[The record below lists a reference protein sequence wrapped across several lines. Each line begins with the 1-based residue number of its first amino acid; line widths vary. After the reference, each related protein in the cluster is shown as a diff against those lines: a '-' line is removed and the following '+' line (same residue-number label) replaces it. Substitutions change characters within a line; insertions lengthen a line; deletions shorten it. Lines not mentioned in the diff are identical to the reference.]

1 MIKQNS
7 ITSIQLLL
15 ILIGSRLM
23 LTYTFMPVI
32 SAPPG
37 NQDSWI
43 VAALT
48 PAYLMI
54 LALPILYLVNRFKGK
69 TAVEIT
75 EIILGR
81 FVGKIVV
88 AIFIM
93 LAIFCFGSC
102 VNMDVVF
109 LNSAIFP
116 ETPPWALLLY
126 ILIPVGYAA
135 YKEIGAIGRTAAFI
149 VPYIILTIVFFLLL
163 GIRDID
169 LDVLKPVFVD
179 SSLLELNY
187 GAVMNAMIQ
196 SEVIL
201 VFVLAVFL
209 SNKTHLNR
217 IFATEVLFGTALVLL
232 MVIPTLGILG
242 IYIAQ
247 AAWNPYFLY
256 TKQVTIY
263 DFIQR
268 VESLNVLAWFLGSL
282 LRSSVFCFVTSHL
295 LSRTMKLK
303 NDHLFVI
310 PLCLVVFF
318 VIQIPALANSS
329 TLLYLISYDVLPWIV
344 SPVVSGIPLLM
355 AIVYGIRSRLGK
367 RILSGEIK

>member
-1 MIKQNS
+1 
-7 ITSIQLLL
+7 
-15 ILIGSRLM
+15 M